1 MKKNI
6 TLIILTSLILTAC
19 SGGNP
24 PPEFHA
30 AQVQVA
36 IPDGQPS
43 GADMT
48 VDQVVKSYADEGSA
62 KWSKLSDTEWMIT
75 IDFLDKVTQKSDKMQ
90 FVFDKQDNGSVLLR
104 RIVMNGEDASQS
116 DILTF
121 VARIKLSQQ
130 QQ

>member
-1 MKKNI
+1 
-6 TLIILTSLILTAC
+6 
-19 SGGNP
+19 
-24 PPEFHA
+24 
-30 AQVQVA
+30 
-36 IPDGQPS
+36 
-43 GADMT
+43 MT